1 MSRSKHARRTLC
13 SLTLALSIGVL
24 AGCPSAAR
32 DPVEAPADVGP
43 LVAVDVIRSDFTT
56 LYAQLQEAHHDL
68 YAHRS
73 KPDYDR
79 LYHQQLAA
87 FRRDMPRLAVVVAF
101 QKFVAFGGFG
111 HARIDEP
118 LGLFAAHVH
127 SGGAAVPLDIR
138 VDDGRVYLTRPA
150 DLAGALAPGDE
161 LLAID
166 GQPIAAWLTRLS
178 AHVSA
183 ESPYMAWA
191 LMELDRYF
199 SALLWL
205 ELGAVDS
212 LQVTARKPGGA
223 TVEVRVAALT
233 DAQFAELRARA
244 AEPLDL
250 STREVRI
257 LPDGV
262 AYLRPGPFY
271 NVEATR
277 GPAPSYE
284 DSAYR
289 RFLDAA
295 FAEILASGARDL
307 LIDLR
312 NNPGGDNSFSD
323 PMIAWF
329 ATGPFRFASRFT
341 LKASAAT
348 KADYAR
354 LRARGEPIDGTLAAL
369 IAAEA
374 AHKNGERYPFE
385 IPLVAPRSG
394 PRFTGKVYVLVHRRS
409 FSNATA
415 VAATVQ
421 DHGFAEVIGEP
432 TADVPT
438 GHGAAQHFD
447 LPGLGVTVAYPKS
460 YFVRPSGVE
469 GVRGVVPDYPIPAA
483 RFFAPGDAALADAVA
498 IVLARRGA

>member
-1 MSRSKHARRTLC
+1 M
-13 SLTLALSIGVL
+13 
-24 AGCPSAAR
+24 
-32 DPVEAPADVGP
+32 PADAGP
-43 LVAVDVIRSDFTT
+43 VVAVDVIRADFEA
-56 LYAQLQEAHHDL
+56 LYTQLQEAHYDL
-68 YAHRS
+68 FAHRS
-73 KPDYDR
+73 KAEYDH
-79 LYHQQLAA
+79 LYREQLAA
-87 FRRDMPRLAVVVAF
+87 FRGDMGRRAVVVAF

-118 LGLFAAHVH
+118 LGLFAAHLRA
-127 SGGAAVPLDIR
+127 GGAAVPLDVR
-138 VDDGRVYLTRPA
+138 VDRGRVYLTRPA
-150 DLAGALAPGDE
+150 ERSGALAPGDE
-161 LLAID
+161 LLAIA
-166 GQPIAAWLTRLS
+166 GRPIAGWLTRLG

-183 ESPYMAWA
+183 ETPYMAWA
-191 LMELDRYF
+191 LMELDSFF

-212 LQVTARKPGGA
+212 LQVTARKPDGR
-223 TVEVRVAALT
+223 TVEARVPALT
-233 DAQFAELRARA
+233 AAQSAELTARS

-257 LPDGV
+257 LADGV

-271 NVEATR
+271 NVEATQ
-277 GPAPSYE
+277 GPEPSYE
-284 DSAYR
+284 DTAYR

-329 ATGPFRFASRFT
+329 ATRPFRFASRFT

-348 KADYAR
+348 KANYAR
-354 LRARGEPIDGTLAAL
+354 LQAGGAPIGETLAAM

-374 AHKNGERYPFE
+374 AHANGERYPFE
-385 IPLVAPRSG
+385 IALAAPRADR
-394 PRFTGKVYVLVHRRS
+394 RFTGKVYVLVNRRS
-409 FSNATA
+409 FSTAAA

-421 DHGFAEVIGEP
+421 DYGFAEVIGEE

-438 GHGAAQHFD
+438 GHGAAQFFD
-447 LPGLGVTVAYPKS
+447 LPGLGVTVTYPKS
-460 YFVRPSGVE
+460 HFVRPSGAE
-469 GVRGVVPDYPIPAA
+469 GLRGVVPDHPIPAA
-483 RFFAPGDAALADAVA
+483 RFFDPGDAALADAVA
-498 IVLARRGA
+498 IVLRRRGP